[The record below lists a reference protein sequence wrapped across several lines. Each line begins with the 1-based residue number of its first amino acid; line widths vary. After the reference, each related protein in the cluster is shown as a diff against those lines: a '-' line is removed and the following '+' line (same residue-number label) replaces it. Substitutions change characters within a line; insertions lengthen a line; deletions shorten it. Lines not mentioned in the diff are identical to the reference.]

1 MHGLSVIYVI
11 WLREAKTFI
20 RERSRIVA
28 MISQPLLYL
37 LLVGQ
42 GIASGLHLN
51 QAPGG
56 LGYLLFMYPGIIGMS
71 VLFTSI
77 VSGISII
84 WDREF
89 GFLKEVLVAPVPR
102 WAVAVGKILGGA
114 TVAMAQAVILIAL
127 APFIGVALSVTVVLK
142 LLAVCFLISLA
153 ITGLGVFIAVP
164 MRSMQGFQM
173 VMNFLVMP
181 LYFLSG
187 AMFPVSSAPTW
198 MRVLMTVDPL
208 TYGVDGLRIIVL
220 SAATSS
226 AASEPSLAEAARAS
240 GLVRWDLGFDIAIIG
255 RDQRRDHRPRRR
267 PLQPGER
274 GVSVRTSG

>member
-1 MHGLSVIYVI
+1 MHALIVIYVI
-11 WLREAKTFI
+11 WLREAKNFM
-20 RERSRIVA
+20 RERSRIIA
-28 MISQPLLYL
+28 MLSQPLIYL
-37 LLVGQ
+37 LIVGQ
-42 GIASGLHLN
+42 GIASGLSLN
-51 QAPGG
+51 QAPGM
-56 LGYLLFMYPGIIGMS
+56 GYLLFMYPGIIGMS

-114 TVAMAQAVILIAL
+114 TVAMTQAVILIAL
-127 APFIGVALSVTVVLK
+127 APFIGVGLSLLVALEM
-142 LLAVCFLISLA
+142 LAICFLISLA

-198 MRVLMTVDPL
+198 MRILISIDPL
-208 TYGVDGLRIIVL
+208 TYGVDGLRYICF
-220 SAATSS
+220 SASTTSGS
-226 AASEPSLAEAARAS
+226 GVPAVAVNARAS
-240 GLVRWDLGFDIAIIG
+240 GLVRWDLGFDLAIMTLVG
-255 RDQRRDHRPRRR
+255 A
-267 PLQPGER
+267 L
-274 GVSVRTSG
+274 VV